1 MDHLGSG
8 REWDLTRKYG
18 GLNIVPPFASNT
30 VKVYNG
36 RIEALASILDM
47 LKDAREKYVVMSDA
61 NLAVNFDFTAMLEQ
75 HIESGADVTIAYKKQ
90 EIPVGMKSRLI
101 LQRICTTRLNWTMTA
116 ESVSCGS
123 IRRTREFRTFP

>member
-1 MDHLGSG
+1 M
-8 REWDLTRKYG
+8 
-18 GLNIVPPFASNT
+18 
-30 VKVYNG
+30 KVYNG

-75 HIESGADVTIAYKKQ
+75 HIESGADVTIAYKAGNSRRN
-90 EIPVGMKSRLI
+90 EKSRLI
-101 LQRICTTRLNWTMTA
+101 LQRICTTRLNWMMMA